1 MARRRGR
8 ALGRGGLGV
17 TGVLWIGFT
26 AGREALAGSGWEVGG
41 TGFLVGGADFVK
53 EG

>member
-1 MARRRGR
+1 MARSGGR
-8 ALGRGGLGV
+8 ALGSRGLGV

-26 AGREALAGSGWEVGG
+26 EGRGALAGSGWEVGG
-41 TGFLVGGADFVK
+41 TDFLVGGADVK